1 VAKNKK
7 KSTLINSKHMIRKG
21 KREQMENMLMNL
33 QKCGRNYR
41 MKMKK
46 NKDKLCVCPKPNPTK
61 LKRGHCQLK

>member
-33 QKCGRNYR
+33 QKCGNYW

-46 NKDKLCVCPKPNPTK
+46 I
-61 LKRGHCQLK
+61 G